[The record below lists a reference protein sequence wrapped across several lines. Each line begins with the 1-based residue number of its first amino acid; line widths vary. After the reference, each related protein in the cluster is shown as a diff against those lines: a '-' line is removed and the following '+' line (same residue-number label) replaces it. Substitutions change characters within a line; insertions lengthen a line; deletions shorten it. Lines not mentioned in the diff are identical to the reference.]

1 MAVSAHIEELRRKHK
16 VLSETVEAEQK
27 KPAPDG
33 MAIARLK
40 KQKLFLKE
48 EIGRLQLQ

>member
-1 MAVSAHIEELRRKHK
+1 MALSAHIEELRRKHK
-16 VLSETVEAEQK
+16 VLSEAVEAEQK

-33 MAIARLK
+33 LAVLKLK